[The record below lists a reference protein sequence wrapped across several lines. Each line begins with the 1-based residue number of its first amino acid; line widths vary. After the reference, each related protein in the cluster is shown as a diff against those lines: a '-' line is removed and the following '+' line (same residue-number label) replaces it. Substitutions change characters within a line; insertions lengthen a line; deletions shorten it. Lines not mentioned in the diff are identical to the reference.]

1 MSEAT
6 QLVNQGEQPAAHPL
20 LGSIVCTPPSPEA
33 GESVCIQVLDPDG
46 KPYDDG
52 EVTINGVP
60 GVLQWVRWRRPGRRL
75 VLAAARRDGG
85 RLETISMTVTVRP
98 ATGQGHPWLEVRCVP
113 EAPTTAILSVRR
125 PRAKVAPKN
134 QGSPQ
139 SLEVGPSIEVARPV
153 DATAAPGAVKPT
165 YWFDFGDGSSL
176 ATDHVR
182 VQHDYG
188 PALDPG
194 RSHGLFHVTV
204 TIAESGK
211 EPLTFRRSVSVLN
224 LYHLARQRGVL
235 QPPVTTS
242 SFRAVTVEPVT
253 VNVAHKPDP
262 HYSSNFTVR
271 NPESKRLVLSRQR
284 VEPILASSS
293 SKHATV
299 TDPQPVHVAL
309 EPKTETSID
318 VLFPTGIIPADA
330 VGFIVHYDGTT
341 VDGETVRVSACFDV
355 PAHMQRSLRPVDDAS
370 QIFLDGLV
378 KEKLVGSATS
388 ITRREIETLAAR
400 NLISA
405 PPTPQPRAASPAR
418 AVTPAV
424 FRPGLGP
431 AFDEHVKFGPP
442 VEGNECDPANLPDH
456 LPDDF
461 VCQATDRHAW
471 VAFPGRFMNAR
482 KGDIVLSPG
491 DGGLVAQMMANV
503 SPPQHFSHSGIMT
516 RNHDEITHSTGSMD
530 RLLAHPNG
538 AIGGHPAPID
548 GYTPADLKFL
558 WPGSITQT
566 VEDAVHGEWMDDPE
580 PDPSGVV
587 NSFLVAGFDVL
598 EAQQGG
604 DRLPSGTVRSALVV
618 KPNPLVE
625 TDDIR
630 LKLHGIANRAVAN
643 VGKSHYR
650 FFCYTDP
657 TIGLSYH
664 GSGGGWASGT
674 FPSTCSSY
682 VWIAAR
688 KAGVALEGT
697 LDPKSDLKPGVQV
710 ERDPNSPDGLYL
722 YRADERLAAGSILY
736 DLVTQQVSESL
747 AEQGWIAELAAGLD
761 DMADDVANQLLNA
774 FALDWCTTDA
784 KDSDKWRHTTDAN
797 SVSADDL
804 MRWDVPLYGHTEP
817 LIYFPPRYERV
828 RIHRWKKV
836 HLEGS
841 LHGTVHYDGKPVA
854 GAEVR
859 LYDGKTAHTGHDGD
873 FVLTAVP
880 AGTYVCH
887 AQLAKQSGLYLS
899 ASKDVT
905 IEGNDTTELDIV
917 LRPPP
922 TLYRK
927 VVIDGVMMVT
937 DAQVIGSD
945 VTVKRDIYAALLV
958 GPFAT
963 HDEASFDAVA
973 DEDNR
978 GRMIFTADWQIDKS
992 VKLTMTGNMYDG
1004 PSEHDSFTTNTF
1016 HFSLDAD
1023 AQGKWCMI
1031 QPPDDTQCVWCNV
1044 SISNEVQNSG

>member
-6 QLVNQGEQPAAHPL
+6 QLVKQGEQPPAHPL

-46 KPYDDG
+46 KPYGDA
-52 EVTINGVP
+52 EAAITINGVP
-60 GVLQWVRWRRPGRRL
+60 GALQWVRWRRPGKRL
-75 VLAAARRDGG
+75 ILVAGRRDGRG
-85 RLETISMTVTVRP
+85 LETMSTTVTVRP
-98 ATGQGHPWLEVRCVP
+98 ATGEGHPWLEVRCVP

-125 PRAKVAPKN
+125 PRAKVAPETHV
-134 QGSPQ
+134 
-139 SLEVGPSIEVARPV
+139 SLPPLEVARPV
-153 DATAAPGAVKPT
+153 DESEALGSVKPT
-165 YWFDFGDGSSL
+165 YSFDFGDGSSL
-176 ATDHVR
+176 ATGHAQVW
-182 VQHDYG
+182 HDYG
-188 PALDPG
+188 TALNPG
-194 RSHGLFHVTV
+194 RSHGMFHVTV
-204 TIAESGK
+204 TVAEAGK

-242 SFRAVTVEPVT
+242 SFRAVTVEKAT
-253 VNVAHKPDP
+253 VNADHKPDP
-262 HYSSNFTVR
+262 HYSANFSVR

-284 VEPILASSS
+284 IEPILASSS
-293 SKHATV
+293 ERATV
-299 TDPQPVHVAL
+299 SDPQPVHL
-309 EPKTETSID
+309 ELKPTTETSID
-318 VLFPTGIIPADA
+318 VLFPTSTIPADA
-330 VGFIVHYDGTT
+330 VGFIVRYDGTT
-341 VDGETVRVSACFDV
+341 AEGETVRVCACFDV
-355 PAHMQRSLRPVDDAS
+355 PEHMQRSLRPVDGPS

-378 KEKLVGSATS
+378 QQKLVGSTTS
-388 ITRREIETLAAR
+388 ITLREIEALAAR
-400 NLISA
+400 DLISA
-405 PPTPQPRAASPAR
+405 PAPHVRAASPAH
-418 AVTPAV
+418 AATQAG
-424 FRPGLGP
+424 FRPSLGP
-431 AFDEHVKFGPP
+431 AFDQHVEFRAP
-442 VEGNECDPANLPDH
+442 VEGNECDPDNLPDN

-503 SPPQHFSHSGIMT
+503 SPPQHFSHSGIMS
-516 RNHDEITHSTGSMD
+516 RNHDEITHSTGSVD

-538 AIGGHPAPID
+538 AIFGHPAPID
-548 GYTPADLKFL
+548 GYAPADLKFL

-580 PDPSGVV
+580 PDPNGVV

-598 EAQQGG
+598 EAEQGG
-604 DRLPSGTVRSALVV
+604 DRLTSGTVRPALVV
-618 KPNPLVE
+618 KPDPLAE

-630 LKLHGIANRAVAN
+630 LKLHDIANHAVAN

-657 TIGLSYH
+657 TIGLSDH

-674 FPSTCSSY
+674 FPSTCASY
-682 VWIAAR
+682 LWIAAR

-697 LDPKSDLKPGVQV
+697 LDRDDLVAGVRV
-710 ERDPNSPDGLYL
+710 ERDLDSPDGLYL

-736 DLVTQQVSESL
+736 DLVTQQVDETL
-747 AEQGWIAELAAGLD
+747 AEQGLIAELAAGLD
-761 DMADDVANQLLNA
+761 DMEDDVANQLLNA
-774 FALDWCTTDA
+774 FASDWCSTDA

-804 MRWDVPLYGHTEP
+804 MRWDAPLYGCTEP

-836 HLEGS
+836 QLKGN
-841 LHGTVHYDGKPVA
+841 LRGTVHYDGKPVA
-854 GAEVR
+854 GAQIQ
-859 LYDGKTAHTGHDGD
+859 LFDGKTTHTDHDGH
-873 FVLTAVP
+873 FAFTAVP
-880 AGTYVCH
+880 VGMYDCH
-887 AQLAKQSGLYLS
+887 AQKVEHGGLYLS

-905 IEGNDTTELDIV
+905 IKSNATTELDIA
-917 LRPPP
+917 LRLPSNM
-922 TLYRK
+922 YRK

-937 DAQVIGSD
+937 DVHLIGSD
-945 VTVKRDIYAALLV
+945 VTVKKNIYAALLV
-958 GPFAT
+958 GPYST

-1004 PSEHDSFTTNTF
+1004 PSDHDSFTSNTF

-1023 AQGKWCMI
+1023 AQGKWRMI
-1031 QPPDDTQCVWCNV
+1031 QPPDDAQCVWCNV